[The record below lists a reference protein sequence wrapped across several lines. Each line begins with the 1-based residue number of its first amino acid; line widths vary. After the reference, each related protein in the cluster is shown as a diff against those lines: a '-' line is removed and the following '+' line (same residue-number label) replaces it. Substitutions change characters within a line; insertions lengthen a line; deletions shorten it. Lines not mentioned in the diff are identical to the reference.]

1 MAVLTD
7 EKCVDGDCPQKHITG
22 KEMTGEEF
30 SELASTVCEHDGF
43 CGGCVYQGIP
53 YDKQLRMKEE
63 EVRQLL
69 QAEEISPLV
78 FDGIEGC
85 PEESRYRYRDKMEYT
100 FGDEVKDGP
109 LCLGMHR
116 PMQFMAVT
124 TVDHCQ
130 LVSHDFNRILRYTL
144 DFCIEKGY
152 SKYHK
157 RKHTGLLR
165 NLVIREGFHTGEII
179 VNIVTSS
186 DGEFAED
193 EWLQGL
199 NLLRLVGGIVGVMH
213 TLDDDKADS
222 VNCDELRV
230 IWGRDYY
237 MEHILGL
244 DFKVHE
250 FSFFQTN
257 VEAVERLYTQA
268 IDLIDDLDG
277 KNVYDLYCG
286 TGTISQVMAKRARH
300 VTGIE
305 IVPESVE
312 MARENA
318 ALNRITNCDFI
329 CGDVFKVLD
338 NAGES
343 EHARRIERGSEG
355 FDGPEEP
362 SESCSEYAL
371 ERPDVIVVDPPR
383 VGMTPD
389 AVNKIASYGVEQI
402 VYISC
407 NPKTLVQN
415 LSQFTLYGYHVKYLK
430 PFDNFPMTRHVETVC
445 LLMRSQQ

>member
-1 MAVLTD
+1 MKSTEDSTD
-7 EKCVDGDCPQKHITG
+7 LAEQDFDV
-22 KEMTGEEF
+22 
-30 SELASTVCEHDGF
+30 LASTLCEHDDF

-53 YDKQLRMKEE
+53 YEEQLKMKQE
-63 EVRQLL
+63 EVRQLF
-69 QAEEISPLV
+69 QAEGISPLI

-85 PEESRYRYRDKMEYT
+85 PKSSRYRYRDKMEYT

-130 LVSHDFNRILRYTL
+130 LVSEDFNRILRYTL

-165 NLVIREGFHTGEII
+165 NLVIRKGYQTREII

-186 DGEFAED
+186 DGDFAED

-199 NLLRLVGGIVGVMH
+199 QALTLDGKIVGVMH
-213 TLDDDKADS
+213 TMDDDKADS
-222 VNCDELRV
+222 VKCDELRV

-237 MEHILGL
+237 IEHIMGL
-244 DFKVHE
+244 EFKVHE

-257 VEAVERLYTQA
+257 VEAVERLYTRA
-268 IDLIDDLDG
+268 ISLIDDLHG

-286 TGTISQVMAKRARH
+286 TGTISQVMARSAKH
-300 VTGIE
+300 VTGVE
-305 IVPESVE
+305 IVPESVD
-312 MARENA
+312 MAKENA
-318 ALNRITNCDFI
+318 ALNGIENCDFI
-329 CGDVFKVLD
+329 CGDVFDVLD
-338 NAGES
+338 HTS
-343 EHARRIERGSEG
+343 M
-355 FDGPEEP
+355 
-362 SESCSEYAL
+362 L
-371 ERPDVIVVDPPR
+371 EQPDVIVVDPPR

-389 AVNKIASYGVEQI
+389 AVQKIASYGVKQI

-407 NPKTLVQN
+407 NPKSLVQN
-415 LSQFTLYGYHVKYLK
+415 LSQFTLYGYKVEYVQ
-430 PFDNFPMTRHVETVC
+430 PFDNFPMTKHVETVV
-445 LLMRSQQ
+445 LMSRADR

>member
-1 MAVLTD
+1 
-7 EKCVDGDCPQKHITG
+7 
-22 KEMTGEEF
+22 MTKEEF
-30 SELASTVCEHDGF
+30 AELASTVCEHDEF

-53 YDKQLRMKEE
+53 YNEQLSMKEE
-63 EVRQLL
+63 EVKQLL
-69 QAEEISPLV
+69 QAEGISPLV

-130 LVSHDFNRILRYTL
+130 LVSEDFNRILRFTL

-157 RKHTGLLR
+157 RKHVGLLR
-165 NLVIREGFHTGEII
+165 NLVIRKGFHTGEII

-186 DGEFAED
+186 DGKFAES

-199 NLLRLVGGIVGVMH
+199 QALMLDGEIVGVMH
-213 TLDDDKADS
+213 TLDDDISDS
-222 VNCDELRV
+222 VKCDELRV

-237 MEHILGL
+237 MEHIMGL

-268 IDLIDDLDG
+268 IGLIDELDG

-286 TGTISQVMAKRARH
+286 TGTISQVMAKKARH

-305 IVPESVE
+305 IVPESVD

-318 ALNRITNCDFI
+318 ALNEIKNCDFI

-338 NAGES
+338 DAGTG
-343 EHARRIERGSEG
+343 EHA
-355 FDGPEEP
+355 
-362 SESCSEYAL
+362 L
-371 ERPDVIVVDPPR
+371 EKPDVIVVDPPR

-407 NPKTLVQN
+407 NPKSLSQN
-415 LSQFTLYGYHVKYLK
+415 LSQFNLYGYQVKYLK
-430 PFDNFPMTRHVETVC
+430 PFDNFPMTKHVETVIS
-445 LLMRSQQ
+445 LTHKG